1 MKKATFFV
9 LVGILALALF
19 SNCGTREEGKVVAR
33 VGDREITTQ
42 DLENEWKQASR
53 LKIRGI
59 SELQRK
65 KELVDKLVGDQVVI
79 MEAYKEGLD
88 NEVEADS
95 GFIGQ
100 KERIIL
106 NVLYQREIVDKS
118 QPTESE
124 MRKEYDRMKEEVR
137 ASHILVETEEEAD
150 QIYQT
155 VKAGADFSE
164 LAKEKSIDPSAKD
177 NGGDLGFFTWG
188 KMVPDFQEAAFALKE
203 GEISRPIKTTYG
215 WHVIKLIERRE
226 KEQPAYEES
235 KKLIESKL
243 VQTKREER
251 VKEYFAE
258 LRKKAGFKINQ
269 EAYDLLMSK
278 KEEVPPDTLGLKRPG
293 DILDL
298 NKLTIEERD
307 MALCTYSDGTITIGQ
322 FAEQFNNM
330 PQPYRPRLHE
340 REKVEE
346 TAFGTLVQG
355 LLIDVAKRQNI
366 EESKEFKKQWDVVIE
381 REMAKRMT
389 SDVIL
394 KGVGISD
401 EEIQSYYQRNID
413 RFTVQPQV
421 NVREILVKTEEEAQ
435 GLLAQLKAGADFSKL
450 ATDNTIRTYAK
461 GSGGLLGSFP
471 RTRYPEIFDASQD
484 MKIGSLRGP
493 IKLSDRQFGEAY
505 SVIRLEEKTEGKVQP
520 LEEVKERVINMAR
533 REKDQT
539 IFQNWVQNAKAR
551 YKIEIYDEVIESTV
565 QEMEE
570 PAEEKG

>member
-1 MKKATFFV
+1 VKKAIFLV
-9 LVGILALALF
+9 LVGIFALALF
-19 SNCGTREEGKVVAR
+19 SSCGTREEGKVVAR
-33 VGDREITTQ
+33 VGDREISTE

-53 LKIRGI
+53 IKIRGI

-88 NEVEADS
+88 NEVEGDS
-95 GFIGQ
+95 GFVGQ
-100 KERIIL
+100 KERLIL

-124 MRKEYDRMKEEVR
+124 MRKEYDRMKVEVR

-150 QIYQT
+150 QIYQE

-164 LAKEKSIDPSAKD
+164 LAKEKSIDPTAKD

-188 KMVPDFQEAAFALKE
+188 KMVGEFQEAAFALKE
-203 GEISRPIKTTYG
+203 GEISKPIKTTYG
-215 WHVIKLIERRE
+215 WHVIKLVERKE
-226 KEQPAYEES
+226 KEQPPYEES
-235 KKLIESKL
+235 KRLIESKL

-258 LRKKAGFKINQ
+258 LRKKVGFKINQ
-269 EAYDLLMSK
+269 EAYDLLLSK

-293 DILDL
+293 DVLDMS
-298 NKLTIEERD
+298 KLTMEERD
-307 MALCTYSDGTITIGQ
+307 MALCTYSDGAISIVQ

-330 PQPYRPRLHE
+330 PQAYRPRLHE

-346 TAFGTLVQG
+346 TAFGSLVQG
-355 LLIDVAKRQNI
+355 LLLDVAKKQNI
-366 EESKEFKKQWDVVIE
+366 EESKEFKKQWDVVKE

-401 EEIQSYYQRNID
+401 EEIESYYQRHVD

-435 GLLAQLKAGADFSKL
+435 GLLKQLRGGADFSKL
-450 ATDNTIRTYAK
+450 AMDNTIRTYAK

-471 RTRYPEIFDASQD
+471 RTRYPEIFDAAQE
-484 MKIGSLRGP
+484 MKTGSLGGP
-493 IKLSDRQFGEAY
+493 LKINDRQFGETY
-505 SVIRLEEKTEGKVQP
+505 SVIKLEEKTEGKVQP
-520 LEEVKERVINMAR
+520 LEEVKERVTSMAR

-551 YKIEIYDEVIESTV
+551 YKIEIFDQVIESTV
-565 QEMEE
+565 AEVEKAPTEE
-570 PAEEKG
+570 G